1 MRHPGPSMTTKQIDW
16 LIKNLLIEKETD
28 KNVDI
33 QINPHNAEL

>member
-1 MRHPGPSMTTKQIDW
+1 MTTKQIDW

-33 QINPHNAEL
+33 KINPHNAEL